1 MGPRFNLGPLGSQR
15 PWTRSRNGV
24 LPWGTRW
31 LSAALFIWFGEPSVV
46 IVGLCLE
53 FVPSLCRTY
62 DITIAALPLYS
73 VIALR
78 AQLSSAVKRNLLYQ
92 LLCGSVVSLVQLF
105 IYVLYCRV
113 DSIIF
118 GYYILC
124 SENW

>member
-1 MGPRFNLGPLGSQR
+1 MAITCSLLD
-15 PWTRSRNGV
+15 
-24 LPWGTRW
+24 
-31 LSAALFIWFGEPSVV
+31 VV
-46 IVGLCLE
+46 VGLCLE

-78 AQLSSAVKRNLLYQ
+78 AQLSSADKSNLLYQ